1 MKHTG
6 CLHFITL
13 MNLLHLPTSVNC
25 PQDIISHAI
34 QHPFTGKLLYP
45 YNGACW
51 RYQQDTMLEYM
62 NGWTKYELRE
72 IDDTLDQFVEIM
84 REL

>member
-1 MKHTG
+1 
-6 CLHFITL
+6 
-13 MNLLHLPTSVNC
+13 
-25 PQDIISHAI
+25 
-34 QHPFTGKLLYP
+34 
-45 YNGACW
+45 
-51 RYQQDTMLEYM
+51 MLEYM